1 MQIGRP
7 LNDTCNQHHPGRH
20 EGSSAAHAPAAGVSQ
35 LSGCFFDTFGLAPWS
50 SGDPHAIPGPLLRP
64 TGMPIIDPPAHTGGS
79 SAWRHREQARKARGA
94 RTHYFRVVALPSL
107 RRQGLLHRAAWG
119 RSAREAGG
127 SCPLPPLRP
136 PPSRGG
142 LHVTLLARVRDHLV
156 ERAQDF
162 VGLARGQPTHGG
174 ALGCGGP
181 GCLGPGGVRRGAA

>member
-1 MQIGRP
+1 MQP
-7 LNDTCNQHHPGRH
+7 APPGQTR
-20 EGSSAAHAPAAGVSQ
+20 GQ
-35 LSGCFFDTFGLAPWS
+35 LGGPRS
-50 SGDPHAIPGPLLRP
+50 SGGRLSALRLFFRYFWFGTLVVRRPPRDPRP
-64 TGMPIIDPPAHTGGS
+64 IVAPNGDADHRPPCAHGGQQRVAAPRTG
-79 SAWRHREQARKARGA
+79 EEARGA
-94 RTHYFRVVALPSL
+94 RTHYFRVVALPPL